1 MSQNDFV
8 IANAAGAAVRSD
20 MNSAF
25 QALASLSGGT
35 SAPGTIYA
43 NQLWFDTTND
53 LLKIRD
59 EANTSWVTIASLVGT
74 TWTPY
79 IAGTAQG
86 NMSTLV
92 YSAVAQAIVMSAKQ
106 IETAKATVA
115 TATTPNLSTA
125 AANAIEFT
133 GTTTVTGFTTGQAGT
148 LYYCEYPTGAGFTL
162 TYNATSLITPTAASI
177 TVGAGDS
184 WFIFA
189 RGSNNVRI
197 MGYQRADGSS
207 LGGAIASQAQMEAAS
222 SNVVSASPGRLQ
234 YHPGVPKCWHSI
246 DGTGTVATRASH
258 NITSVTDNGSGDYT
272 STIATDFSSSDWIY
286 NNGWANDVAGN
297 NSYINMMR
305 TLAGMAA
312 GTVRVNSGSS
322 SNGAN
327 IDIDYVAYS
336 GKGDQ

>member
-8 IANAAGAAVRSD
+8 IANASGASVRSD

-35 SAPGTIYA
+35 SAPGTTYP

-59 EANTSWVTIASLVGT
+59 EANTAWVTIASLVGT
-74 TWTPY
+74 TWVPY
-79 IAGTAQG
+79 YSGSAIG
-86 NMSTLV
+86 NMSTLT
-92 YSAVAQAIVMSAKQ
+92 YSAVAQALIMSAKQ

-133 GTTTVTGFTTGQAGT
+133 GTTTITGFTTGQAGT

-207 LGGAIASQAQMEAAS
+207 LAGAISTQAENEAAS
-222 SNVVSASPGRLQ
+222 INTKSISPGRAQ
-234 YHPGVPKCWHSI
+234 YHPGVAKCWGNF
-246 DGTGTVATRASH
+246 DYAGGTNASH
-258 NITSVTDNGSGDYT
+258 NITST
-272 STIATDFSSSDWIY
+272 SDPGTGRIAVTIATDFSGTHWACVNACEYTAAQSPIY
-286 NNGWANDVAGN
+286 N
-297 NSYINMMR
+297 SQ
-305 TLAGMAA
+305 AA
-312 GTVRVNSGSS
+312 GTVELRNYDAAGTIFDVTDMSFTGH
-322 SNGAN
+322 
-327 IDIDYVAYS
+327 
-336 GKGDQ
+336 GDQA